1 MVTNQL
7 RTLGVVR
14 IIDTI
19 DIDKSLTPN
28 CFNVN
33 DFILWVKV

>member
-14 IIDTI
+14 IIDK
-19 DIDKSLTPN
+19 DYIDKSLTRY
-28 CFNVN
+28 CFVV
-33 DFILWVKV
+33 DSQKEFSL